1 MKSSLRKPPNSKAI
15 QKMISL
21 KSGVRIEKMIKCIVH
36 RIKNIFSFS
45 EEAGRLDFFITHIA
59 LIVVA
64 VSMVPIGSII
74 GSSIFFIEF
83 NFSENIKIGWWQIWI
98 IISLIFLAITL
109 LANLCRRLNDLSISR
124 WAALILFVPILNIL
138 FELYVLF
145 ATGKKK

>member
-1 MKSSLRKPPNSKAI
+1 MTSLR
-15 QKMISL
+15 
-21 KSGVRIEKMIKCIVH
+21 SGVRIEKMIKCIVH

>member
-1 MKSSLRKPPNSKAI
+1 MTSLR
-15 QKMISL
+15 
-21 KSGVRIEKMIKCIVH
+21 SGVRIEKMIKCIVH

-145 ATGKKK
+145 VPGKKK

>member
-1 MKSSLRKPPNSKAI
+1 MTSLR
-15 QKMISL
+15 
-21 KSGVRIEKMIKCIVH
+21 SGVRIEKMIKCIVH

-98 IISLIFLAITL
+98 IISLIFLAIPL

>member
-1 MKSSLRKPPNSKAI
+1 
-15 QKMISL
+15 
-21 KSGVRIEKMIKCIVH
+21 MIKCIVH